1 MDVRVDLLAR
11 QVLELLPGK
20 GERRID
26 LAPDLEVPRR
36 EIDTWDGAVMKDG
49 ELLGPVLA
57 GRDAFGGGWIDGGVA
72 EEAFEHEGGVLPRW
86 VRSYGRTRSVTI
98 P

>member
-1 MDVRVDLLAR
+1 
-11 QVLELLPGK
+11 
-20 GERRID
+20 
-26 LAPDLEVPRR
+26 
-36 EIDTWDGAVMKDG
+36 MKDG

-72 EEAFEHEGGVLPRW
+72 EEAFEHEGGVLPGW
-86 VRSYGRTRSVTI
+86 VRSYGRTESMTI

>member
-1 MDVRVDLLAR
+1 
-11 QVLELLPGK
+11 
-20 GERRID
+20 
-26 LAPDLEVPRR
+26 
-36 EIDTWDGAVMKDG
+36 MKDG

-72 EEAFEHEGGVLPRW
+72 EEAFEHEGGVLPGW
-86 VRSYGRTRSVTI
+86 VRGYGRTRCVTI